1 MFNPRKPQYTFFK
14 VREASEL
21 LPYIMQCLDGIS
33 RSKAKAIFAG
43 GGVRVD
49 KKNVSQH
56 DFMLQ
61 PGMMV
66 EISKQKP
73 RTQFQSKFLKIVYE
87 DAQIIVIEKNIG
99 ILSMASTQGQFC
111 VKTILDDYF
120 RKSRQKC
127 TAHVVHRLDRDTSG
141 LLVYAK
147 TIEAEQILEHNWRQI
162 VTDRRYY
169 ALASG
174 EMTQKKGVVESWLKD
189 NKAYITYS
197 SPTDN
202 GGKYALTHFRTLRT
216 GNGYS
221 LVELKLETGRK
232 NQIRVHL
239 QDLGHP
245 VCGDIKY
252 GNGDD
257 PVGRLCLH
265 AYRLDFY
272 HPITNERLHFETPTP
287 KAFLSVF
294 KDKGPK
300 TE

>member
-33 RSKAKAIFAG
+33 RSKAKAILAG

-287 KAFLSVF
+287 KDFLSVF

>member
-33 RSKAKAIFAG
+33 RSKAKAILAG

-272 HPITNERLHFETPTP
+272 HPITNERLHFEAPTP

>member
-1 MFNPRKPQYTFFK
+1 M
-14 VREASEL
+14 
-21 LPYIMQCLDGIS
+21 
-33 RSKAKAIFAG
+33 
-43 GGVRVD
+43 
-49 KKNVSQH
+49 
-56 DFMLQ
+56 
-61 PGMMV
+61 
-66 EISKQKP
+66 
-73 RTQFQSKFLKIVYE
+73 
-87 DAQIIVIEKNIG
+87 
-99 ILSMASTQGQFC
+99 
-111 VKTILDDYF
+111 
-120 RKSRQKC
+120 
-127 TAHVVHRLDRDTSG
+127 VHRLDRDTSG

-202 GGKYALTHFRTLRT
+202 GGKYALTHFRTLRS

-257 PVGRLCLH
+257 PIGRLCLH

-272 HPITNERLHFETPTP
+272 HPITNEHLHFETPTP

>member
-33 RSKAKAIFAG
+33 RSKAKAILVG

-56 DFMLQ
+56 DFLLQ
-61 PGMMV
+61 PGMLV

-272 HPITNERLHFETPTP
+272 HPITNEHLHFETPTP

>member
-1 MFNPRKPQYTFFK
+1 
-14 VREASEL
+14 
-21 LPYIMQCLDGIS
+21 MQ
-33 RSKAKAIFAG
+33 
-43 GGVRVD
+43 
-49 KKNVSQH
+49 
-56 DFMLQ
+56 
-61 PGMMV
+61 
-66 EISKQKP
+66 
-73 RTQFQSKFLKIVYE
+73 
-87 DAQIIVIEKNIG
+87 
-99 ILSMASTQGQFC
+99 
-111 VKTILDDYF
+111 
-120 RKSRQKC
+120 
-127 TAHVVHRLDRDTSG
+127 
-141 LLVYAK
+141 
-147 TIEAEQILEHNWRQI
+147 
-162 VTDRRYY
+162 
-169 ALASG
+169 
-174 EMTQKKGVVESWLKD
+174 QKKGVVESWLKD

-287 KAFLSVF
+287 KAFISVF
-294 KDKGPK
+294 KEKGQK
-300 TE
+300 TEQ

>member
-33 RSKAKAIFAG
+33 RSKAKAILAG

-111 VKTILDDYF
+111 VKTILDDFF

-287 KAFLSVF
+287 KDFLSVF